1 MRCPRCEETIGV
13 YEPLRVL
20 CPDETV
26 RRGSVLTLAEDLRAA
41 GAVVLHESCCTGDQD
56 PRLP

>member
-1 MRCPRCEETIGV
+1 MHCPRCQETIGV

-20 CPDETV
+20 RPDGTV

-41 GAVVLHESCCTGDQD
+41 GAVVLHESCYTGDQD
-56 PRLP
+56 RRRP